1 MQFIARKWRNSSSNS
16 WASYCLFAGI
26 IVITLLSII
35 GSFGWKDLLELLS
48 HFKLQYFFLNLLL
61 FGLLF
66 LTHQRTLILISVFC
80 LAINVVEI
88 APWYIPQSGLGGN
101 TSTQLRVLS
110 SNVNV
115 QNQSY
120 SKVLSLVRKEKPD
133 IAIFMEIDENWVNQ
147 LNFLKDILPYS
158 VVKANRYNLGIA
170 VYSKRNLEDGSFA
183 FFGGTNNPSIVGTLN
198 INGENLS
205 LIATHPPPPKPG
217 ALFHVRNR
225 QLDEIGQYIKSLS
238 TKVVI
243 AGDFNITM
251 WSPYYKRLVSKTG
264 LKNSRQGFGLLPTW
278 PIKTNYPPYAKIPSF
293 LTGLLSI
300 PIDHCLISPDI
311 KVAKIRTGP
320 NVGSDHRPLIVDLVI
335 PANRDSKRQ
344 EVKD

>member
-1 MQFIARKWRNSSSNS
+1 MQLIARSWRNSSSNRR
-16 WASYCLFAGI
+16 ASYSLFAAI
-26 IVITLLSII
+26 IVTTLLSII
-35 GSFGWKDLLELLS
+35 GSFGWQALLELLS
-48 HFKLQYFFLNLLL
+48 HFKLQYFCLNLLL

-66 LTHQRTLILISVFC
+66 LTRQRTLILISVFC
-80 LAINVVEI
+80 LAINVLEI
-88 APWYIPQSGLGGN
+88 APWYIPQPALGSN
-101 TSTQLRVLS
+101 NSAQLRVLS

-115 QNQSY
+115 QNKNY

-147 LNFLKDILPYS
+147 LNSLKDILPSS

-170 VYSKRNLEDGSFA
+170 VYSKRNLEDGSIA
-183 FFGGTNNPSIVGTLN
+183 FLGGTNNPSIVGTLN
-198 INGENLS
+198 INGDNLS

-238 TKVVI
+238 TKVVMT
-243 AGDFNITM
+243 GDFNITM
-251 WSPYYKRLVSKTG
+251 WSPYYKRFMSKTG

-335 PANRDSKRQ
+335 PASRDRKRQ
-344 EVKD
+344 EAEG